1 MTKLKGILLTEG
13 MHGMIS
19 QVEGLAKA
27 LDINFSHHTVETKGF
42 WKIIPPKFTPISHS
56 VFKEIECEDVDIV
69 ISCGRKSIIPS
80 IFLKKNS
87 KKKIFTIHIQNPKVK
102 LDNFDLVVVPEHD
115 NLNGD
120 NVLKTKGAIH
130 YLTSEEIENNK

>member
-27 LDINFSHHTVETKGF
+27 LDINFSHHTVETTGF

-56 VFKEIECEDVDIV
+56 VFKKIECENIDII

-80 IFLKKNS
+80 LFLKKNS
-87 KKKIFTIHIQNPKVK
+87 KKKNI
-102 LDNFDLVVVPEHD
+102 
-115 NLNGD
+115 
-120 NVLKTKGAIH
+120 
-130 YLTSEEIENNK
+130 